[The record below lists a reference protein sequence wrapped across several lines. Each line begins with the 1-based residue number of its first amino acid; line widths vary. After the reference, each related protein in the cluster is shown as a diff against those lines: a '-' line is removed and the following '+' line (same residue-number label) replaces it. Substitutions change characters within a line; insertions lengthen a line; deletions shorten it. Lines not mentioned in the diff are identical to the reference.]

1 MTELVIASNNAGKIR
16 EISSM
21 LDEGFRILSL
31 ADIGFDVDIEEPY
44 DRFEDNAAV
53 KAETIH
59 RFSGKHV
66 LADDSG
72 LCVTSLDGAP
82 GVFSARYAG
91 TPQHEQRNLE
101 KLLWEMKDKEDR
113 SAFYKAVICLIWNGQ
128 TYFFEGV
135 CHGIIAEAPRG
146 NGGFGYDP
154 VFIPVGHTQTFAE
167 LPLPVKNKISH
178 RGKALAALLHFLKNT
193 APVQ

>member
-21 LDEGFRILSL
+21 LDGFRILSL
-31 ADIGFDVDIEEPY
+31 AAIGFHGDIEEPY
-44 DRFEDNAAV
+44 ERFEDNAAV

-59 RFSGKHV
+59 RFSGKNV

-91 TPQHEQRNLE
+91 APQNEQRNLD
-101 KLLWEMKDKEDR
+101 KLLHEMKGKRDR
-113 SAFYKAVICLIWNGQ
+113 SAFYKAVICLIWEGRAL
-128 TYFFEGV
+128 FFEGV
-135 CHGIIAEAPRG
+135 CHGAIADAPRG
-146 NGGFGYDP
+146 DGGFGYDP
-154 VFIPVGHTQTFAE
+154 VFIPAGHEQTFAE
-167 LPLPVKNKISH
+167 LSLPVKNKISH
-178 RGKALAALLHFLKNT
+178 RGKALEQLLYFLKT
-193 APVQ
+193 AAVQ